1 MNARESALQTILA
14 DIASELRLALL
25 QTVPS
30 DDQIMVGHIRDSLI
44 KAEAALSVGAER
56 RWAA

>member
-1 MNARESALQTILA
+1 MSHLESALHIILA
-14 DIASELRLALL
+14 DIATELRLALL

-30 DDQIMVGHIRDSLI
+30 DDQVVVGHIRDSLI
-44 KAEAALSVGAER
+44 KAEAALSVSAEK

>member
-30 DDQIMVGHIRDSLI
+30 DDQIIVGHIRDSLI
-44 KAEAALSVGAER
+44 KAEAALSVTSEG